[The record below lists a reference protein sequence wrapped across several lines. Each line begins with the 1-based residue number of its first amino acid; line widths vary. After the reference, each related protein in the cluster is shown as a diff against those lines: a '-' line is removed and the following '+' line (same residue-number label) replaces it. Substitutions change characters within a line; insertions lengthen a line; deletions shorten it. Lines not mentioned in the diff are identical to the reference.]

1 MTALCF
7 GCHLLIAW
15 VELPFPQV
23 ATTWFPFNL
32 LHMCVHS
39 ALSQDSRTLWA
50 VPVTLRLWPM
60 TLVWAS
66 PMMLPEQTSPIIP
79 TRMFTISVHY
89 LDTSPS
95 SPGDFCRVLGSC
107 HADQVPGCQL
117 SVLGLHVVLEL
128 MVLPSP
134 SIVKCNFP
142 NALPRETH
150 CYPSSICLTMTP
162 HLQPFPLLG
171 GL

>member
-15 VELPFPQV
+15 VELPSPQV
-23 ATTWFPFNL
+23 ATALFPFNL

-39 ALSQDSRTLWA
+39 ALSQDSRTLCP

-60 TLVWAS
+60 TSVWAS
-66 PMMLPEQTSPIIP
+66 PMMLPEQTSPIIH
-79 TRMFTISVHY
+79 TRVFTISVHH

-95 SPGDFCRVLGSC
+95 SPGDFCRVLGSS
-107 HADQVPGCQL
+107 HADQVPVANSQSWTPCCPWTHG
-117 SVLGLHVVLEL
+117 
-128 MVLPSP
+128 SP
-134 SIVKCNFP
+134 FPFTVKCSFP

-150 CYPSSICLTMTP
+150 CHPSSICLTITP
-162 HLQPFPLLG
+162 HLQPFPPLG
-171 GL
+171 CL

>member
-23 ATTWFPFNL
+23 ATTLFPFNL

-66 PMMLPEQTSPIIP
+66 PMMLPEQTSHSYVYHQCPLSGHKSVFSRGLLQCPGFLPCWPGARLP
-79 TRMFTISVHY
+79 TLSPWTPCCPWTHGSPFPFT
-89 LDTSPS
+89 
-95 SPGDFCRVLGSC
+95 
-107 HADQVPGCQL
+107 
-117 SVLGLHVVLEL
+117 
-128 MVLPSP
+128 
-134 SIVKCNFP
+134 VKCNFP

-150 CYPSSICLTMTP
+150 CHPSSICLTMTP
-162 HLQPFPLLG
+162 HLQHFPLLG